1 MNDITAQP
9 YAEWLEA
16 SLRELVELNP
26 RTIGIVVILPDGS
39 TGTQYFNADNR
50 DRLVMCEA
58 INIDYLEELLRVNA
72 DGLRQILDGE
82 EDQGDPQGNLL

>member
-16 SLRELVELNP
+16 SLRELVEPNP
-26 RTIGIVVILPDGS
+26 RTIGIVLILPDGS

-58 INIDYLEELLRVNA
+58 INIDYLDELIRVNI
-72 DGLRQILDGE
+72 DHIREML
-82 EDQGDPQGNLL
+82 EDDDK